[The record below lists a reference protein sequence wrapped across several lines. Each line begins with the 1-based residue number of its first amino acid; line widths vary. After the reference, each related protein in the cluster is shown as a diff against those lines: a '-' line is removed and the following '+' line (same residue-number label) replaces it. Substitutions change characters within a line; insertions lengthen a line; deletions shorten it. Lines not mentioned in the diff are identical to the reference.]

1 MTDLNEPVLHSLEHT
16 KIPFFSKT
24 LCCLSSLADLSNV
37 IRADGGYWKIGLK
50 HLFELIQ
57 NYFKLVKLHGAY
69 GKDLYLYGFDIT
81 YVEIL

>member
-1 MTDLNEPVLHSLEHT
+1 MTYLNEPVLHSLEHN
-16 KIPFFSKT
+16 KIPFFRKH
-24 LCCLSSLADLSNV
+24 LSSLADLSNV

-50 HLFELIQ
+50 HSFELIQ